1 MGDIMAEKQKEHQI
15 REILVRLKYLEGQ
28 MATAQGQLNMLER
41 GMLEIGNTRLSITS
55 LKALSKDANSLL
67 PLGSG
72 MFAKGTLSKQEKILV
87 DVGAGAI
94 VEKEIPE
101 AEKILESRENDIKTN
116 MANIQAALINLEK
129 EYNELADKAR
139 SFSG

>member
-1 MGDIMAEKQKEHQI
+1 MAEKIKENQI
-15 REILVRLKYLEGQ
+15 REILVRLKYLESQ
-28 MATAQGQLNMLER
+28 MATAQGQMNMLER
-41 GMLEIGNTRLSITS
+41 GMMEIGNTRMSISS

-72 MFAKGTLSKQEKILV
+72 MFAKGILSKQEKILV

-94 VEKEIPE
+94 IEKNIAE

-116 MANIQAALINLEK
+116 ITNVQAMLMNLEK

>member
-1 MGDIMAEKQKEHQI
+1 MAEKNKENQV
-15 REILVRLKYLEGQ
+15 REILVRLKYLENQ
-28 MATAQGQLNMLER
+28 MTTAQAQMNMLER
-41 GMLEIGNTRLSITS
+41 GMMEIGNTRLTISS
-55 LKALSKDANSLL
+55 LKSLSKDANSLL

-72 MFAKGTLSKQEKILV
+72 MFAKGTLAKQEKILV

-94 VEKEIPE
+94 IEKDITE
-101 AEKILESRENDIKTN
+101 AEKILESRESDIKTN
-116 MANIQAALINLEK
+116 MTNVQNMLINLER

>member
-1 MGDIMAEKQKEHQI
+1 MAEKNKENQV
-15 REILVRLKYLEGQ
+15 RVTFVRLKYLENQ
-28 MATAQGQLNMLER
+28 MTTAQGQMNMLER
-41 GMLEIGNTRLSITS
+41 GMMEIGNTRLTISS
-55 LKALSKDANSLL
+55 LKSLSKDANSLL

-72 MFAKGTLSKQEKILV
+72 MFAKGTLAKQEKILV

-94 VEKEIPE
+94 IEKDITE
-101 AEKILESRENDIKTN
+101 AEKILEGRESDIRTN
-116 MANIQAALINLEK
+116 MTNVQNMLINLER